1 VGSKDLLRKNILEF
15 YSEAKQ
21 SEINKS
27 YNSAATLYFK
37 AIVVAIDYIIFLEK
51 SIIPKNHT
59 QRFEILKKEY
69 PKYYDLLDKDFPLY
83 QKTYSLRAKKEE
95 VEVLKNDARQI
106 IEESGNKI

>member
-1 VGSKDLLRKNILEF
+1 MEF

-69 PKYYDLLDKDFPLY
+69 PKASKSVL
-83 QKTYSLRAKKEE
+83 QKAQYEQKKF
-95 VEVLKNDARQI
+95 KCK
-106 IEESGNKI
+106 S